1 MENST
6 TYKGYKIERVGNYE
20 FNVSYGKKIAGVG
33 GLSTFANVKRMIDSI
48 KNRNTFFQFHG
59 GTICC

>member
-20 FNVSYGKKIAGVG
+20 FTVSYGKKSQGVG
-33 GLSTFANVKRMIDSI
+33 GLTTFANVKRMIDSI
-48 KNRNTFFQFHG
+48 KNRNDFFRRY
-59 GTICC
+59 